1 MLNSAERSKLL
12 GCDRLKQLQPI
23 SPHFSQLLKDT
34 NLSTARSRQ
43 TQIQKPLGVFR

>member
-23 SPHFSQLLKDT
+23 SPHFYRRLKNT
-34 NLSTARSRQ
+34 NFSIALKHS
-43 TQIQKPLGVFR
+43 